1 MQAPPRTAT
10 AGDLAVTAS
19 ALQDSMDAST
29 NAVMKHLV
37 FSTGQQAALQQQLSV
52 YTALN
57 SSAAAKARAARKQA
71 RVLETLAAKHQALL
85 KWVAEIK
92 PQVSSSHSVYGC
104 VTGYV
109 LRLHAR
115 FPALIWAPPI
125 QRAIKTR

>member
-52 YTALN
+52 YTFL
-57 SSAAAKARAARKQA
+57 
-71 RVLETLAAKHQALL
+71 
-85 KWVAEIK
+85 
-92 PQVSSSHSVYGC
+92 
-104 VTGYV
+104 
-109 LRLHAR
+109 
-115 FPALIWAPPI
+115 
-125 QRAIKTR
+125 